1 MCALFSTSLLEHKPP
16 PQEVLNFSEHSF
28 LPIVCL
34 TSSQEEHMNMFNR
47 YLSAAVALVLF
58 FSLSGCSKDNPVDSH
73 TLDLTDGRIIIDND
87 DGRLNGEMDYS
98 DTSEVTVDTTTAPSP
113 MLAKRGQT
121 AAIKLKLRATRNPP
135 TYLGQTLQATHVVL
149 DGNYAYV
156 SYNTQGNTYLGA
168 ADVFDISTPNNPK
181 LISTATFVGTDV
193 SAIFY
198 SSGKVFL
205 AEATEDTLF
214 SYPAV
219 IEEITLVANKLS
231 LTTRRKGVSSYVA
244 TDIKVSGG
252 KGWVTSGSGGPAT
265 GGLTILDAT
274 DLNLITEDLFLD
286 ARSVDVS
293 GGTVTVM
300 QGTGATLRTYDAST
314 NGLLNSYFVGGA
326 DIPDSKSMVK
336 VVLDRAFVAAGD
348 GGVRVFSFT
357 SGTVID
363 SLARVTVTG
372 IDPDLTVTNA
382 VSVSKDF
389 LFAANGEAGVYV
401 AQGDFDM
408 EAVPASDPNLS
419 YLASLNFITA

>member
-1 MCALFSTSLLEHKPP
+1 
-16 PQEVLNFSEHSF
+16 
-28 LPIVCL
+28 
-34 TSSQEEHMNMFNR
+34 
-47 YLSAAVALVLF
+47 
-58 FSLSGCSKDNPVDSH
+58 
-73 TLDLTDGRIIIDND
+73 
-87 DGRLNGEMDYS
+87 
-98 DTSEVTVDTTTAPSP
+98 
-113 MLAKRGQT
+113 
-121 AAIKLKLRATRNPP
+121 
-135 TYLGQTLQATHVVL
+135 
-149 DGNYAYV
+149 
-156 SYNTQGNTYLGA
+156 
-168 ADVFDISTPNNPK
+168 
-181 LISTATFVGTDV
+181 
-193 SAIFY
+193 
-198 SSGKVFL
+198 
-205 AEATEDTLF
+205 
-214 SYPAV
+214 
-219 IEEITLVANKLS
+219 
-231 LTTRRKGVSSYVA
+231 
-244 TDIKVSGG
+244 
-252 KGWVTSGSGGPAT
+252 
-265 GGLTILDAT
+265 AT

-419 YLASLNFITA
+419 YLGSLNFSTAQSANFVASNDNILFIATGTGGLKIVEIQ